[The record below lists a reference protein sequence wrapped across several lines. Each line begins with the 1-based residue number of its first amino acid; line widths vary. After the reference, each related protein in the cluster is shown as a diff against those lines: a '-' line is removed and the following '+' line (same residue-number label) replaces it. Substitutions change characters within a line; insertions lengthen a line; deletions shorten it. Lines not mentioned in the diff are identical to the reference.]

1 VTQRAIYDQFGS
13 VVRVIHAPRYEDQD
27 TVLQTVEDCE
37 PIVESVRHLREAQ
50 APRADMK
57 HVARVP
63 VTVVEKAM
71 REGWFNDQAAWD
83 RWLNDPDNRDFRVWE
98 GRV

>member
-1 VTQRAIYDQFGS
+1 MTQRAIYDQFGS
-13 VVRVIHAPRYEDQD
+13 VVRVIHAPRYGDQD
-27 TVLQTVEDCE
+27 TILQTIEDCE
-37 PIVESVRHLREAQ
+37 PIVESVRQLREAQ
-50 APRADMK
+50 APRGDMK

-71 REGWFNDQAAWD
+71 REGWFDDQAAWD
-83 RWLNDPDNRDFRVWE
+83 KWLNDPDNKDFRVWE

>member
-37 PIVESVRHLREAQ
+37 PIVESARHLREVHQ
-50 APRADMK
+50 AGSDMK

-71 REGWFNDQAAWD
+71 REGWFNDQAAWN
-83 RWLNDPDNRDFRVWE
+83 RWLNDPDNRDFRVWQ